1 MVKKPYFAWF
11 LCGVLCITALRVGFL
26 FLSPLGLHG
35 DEAQYWSWS
44 KDLDWGYFTKPPLI
58 AWVIWTTTSIFGD
71 AEWSVRLSSAPLH
84 FLTSLVIYFTAKK
97 VFDSQTGILAALI
110 YFLMPAVWLSSQIV
124 STDVSLLLCYAV
136 ALNGWVHLREGGGS
150 ARLIQLG
157 AAIGFGMLAKYAM
170 LFFLPALGFAII
182 WDKKT
187 RDALLKFKALLPP
200 LLAALIIA
208 PNIMWNLRHD
218 FATFSHTAANTNMH
232 TGGVL
237 FNPQE
242 LGEFFI
248 SQFAVFGPIS
258 FGLLIFGACAFLFRR
273 NTNGLFTPLA
283 VFALCPLVIIS
294 FQALLSRANA
304 NWAVTTYIAGS
315 ILVAHI
321 AVVLIRRSKP
331 WVIGGLAAQSLLSL
345 FLMVVILS
353 PMLTNQLGRANDVK
367 RLREWPQTVQSLQDV
382 IAKGHDGQS
391 FQMIATDKRIIY
403 YDLLYYGLGET
414 LPLYMWKY
422 RQAPENHAELKYPL
436 PSTRQGDEPVLI
448 VHYEEKYE
456 EQLKADFSKLVPLP
470 PLKIDLGGG
479 TKRELQLWAGY
490 GYTPTNRS

>member
-71 AEWSVRLSSAPLH
+71 AEWAVRLSSAPLH
-84 FLTSLVIYFTAKK
+84 F
-97 VFDSQTGILAALI
+97 
-110 YFLMPAVWLSSQIV
+110 
-124 STDVSLLLCYAV
+124 
-136 ALNGWVHLREGGGS
+136 
-150 ARLIQLG
+150 
-157 AAIGFGMLAKYAM
+157 LAKYAM

-232 TGGVL
+232 TGGVP

-258 FGLLIFGACAFLFRR
+258 FGLLIFGVCAFLFRR
-273 NTNGLFTPLA
+273 NTNALFTPLA
-283 VFALCPLVIIS
+283 E
-294 FQALLSRANA
+294 
-304 NWAVTTYIAGS
+304 S
-315 ILVAHI
+315 I
-321 AVVLIRRSKP
+321 RP
-331 WVIGGLAAQSLLSL
+331 CQ
-345 FLMVVILS
+345 
-353 PMLTNQLGRANDVK
+353 
-367 RLREWPQTVQSLQDV
+367 
-382 IAKGHDGQS
+382 
-391 FQMIATDKRIIY
+391 
-403 YDLLYYGLGET
+403 
-414 LPLYMWKY
+414 
-422 RQAPENHAELKYPL
+422 
-436 PSTRQGDEPVLI
+436 
-448 VHYEEKYE
+448 
-456 EQLKADFSKLVPLP
+456 
-470 PLKIDLGGG
+470 
-479 TKRELQLWAGY
+479 
-490 GYTPTNRS
+490 